1 MINNKLSQDD
11 KEFSEHLKSNLEF
24 SLDSF
29 SKFEPEYKQEIYE
42 KISEELL
49 KNNIQT
55 EKNKKELGNIN
66 GMSNI
71 IKNYEGLKYKE
82 KVKIVTGKD
91 LQSKNQ
97 HDIG

>member
-42 KISEELL
+42 KISEELR
-49 KNNIQT
+49 NIYSFKQ
-55 EKNKKELGNIN
+55 I
-66 GMSNI
+66 
-71 IKNYEGLKYKE
+71 
-82 KVKIVTGKD
+82 
-91 LQSKNQ
+91 
-97 HDIG
+97 